1 MMDDNRCMVDTNVLI
16 YSTVSSSPW
25 HQEARGWLAALLDEG
40 IELCIIPQIVRE
52 YLVILTRGDIFEEQ
66 FTPEEAL
73 DELEAILPTFILLIE
88 GLLIARELLDRG
100 EIQRICVLCSPYLC
114 DQWQGEMREKFHIDP
129 VVIRSGTVSQLER
142 QLPSGD
148 QSVFGYFPYIVTSI
162 DYAKSDRHRANFL
175 QHCPELVIV
184 DEVHGAAKPSGQ
196 SRTQQQRHEL
206 LAEG

>member
-73 DELEAILPTFILLIE
+73 DELEAILPTFILLDE
-88 GLLIARELLDRG
+88 NE
-100 EIQRICVLCSPYLC
+100 E
-114 DQWQGEMREKFHIDP
+114 
-129 VVIRSGTVSQLER
+129 TVSHLRNLVRRYQVRGKSVHDANIVASMLTHDITRLVTYNTRDFRRYQEITIE
-142 QLPSGD
+142 LIPPLD
-148 QSVFGYFPYIVTSI
+148 QE
-162 DYAKSDRHRANFL
+162 DA
-175 QHCPELVIV
+175 Q
-184 DEVHGAAKPSGQ
+184 
-196 SRTQQQRHEL
+196 
-206 LAEG
+206 